1 MIGRL
6 LGLSSVIAAGVFAAA
21 IGTHRVA
28 AQQPLGDVRAV
39 VEFQRAAD
47 AYAFLHRQ
55 VERRLGQVH
64 RGTGRPADAIEAGEL
79 AAAMVAERSAAAEGA
94 LFTPPVAAAF
104 RQLAAKAARAPGCD
118 AGELRS
124 GAWVVRQVNSPATG
138 TTPVNP
144 CIANALPALPDELE
158 YRSAG
163 TVLVLVD
170 SHANLIVDILP
181 ALLAGSDCAALIH
194 ARLSARRPV
203 RG

>member
-1 MIGRL
+1 MPSCIARL
-6 LGLSSVIAAGVFAAA
+6 SGGSA
-21 IGTHRVA
+21 RC
-28 AQQPLGDVRAV
+28 
-39 VEFQRAAD
+39 
-47 AYAFLHRQ
+47 
-55 VERRLGQVH
+55 
-64 RGTGRPADAIEAGEL
+64 IEAPAGPQ
-79 AAAMVAERSAAAEGA
+79 MRSRPGSWPRRWWLSGPTAAEGA

-104 RQLAAKAARAPGCD
+104 RQFAAKAARAPGCD
-118 AGELRS
+118 PGELRS

-181 ALLAGSDCAALIH
+181 ALLAGSDLRH
-194 ARLSARRPV
+194 
-203 RG
+203 

>member
-1 MIGRL
+1 MRRHHLVQPFL
-6 LGLSSVIAAGVFAAA
+6 LAAGIVAAA
-21 IGTHRVA
+21 MATDRVA
-28 AQQPLGDVRAV
+28 AQARSADARSV

-55 VERRLGQVH
+55 VERRLGQLH
-64 RGTGRPADAIEAGEL
+64 QRTGRPVDAIEAGEL
-79 AAAMVAERSAAAEGA
+79 ATAMVAERPAAAEGA
-94 LFTPPVAAAF
+94 LFTPSVAAAF
-104 RQLAAKAARAPGCD
+104 RQLAVNAARTPGCNP
-118 AGELRS
+118 GELRS

-144 CIANALPALPDELE
+144 CIASALPALPDELE

-181 ALLAGSDCAALIH
+181 ALLAGQDL
-194 ARLSARRPV
+194 RQ
-203 RG
+203 

>member
-1 MIGRL
+1 MTSAAL
-6 LGLSSVIAAGVFAAA
+6 VQTSVIAVGIVLVVT
-21 IGTHRVA
+21 GTHRVA
-28 AQQPLGDVRAV
+28 AQDTFADVRAV

-64 RGTGRPADAIEAGEL
+64 RGAGRPADAIEAGEL
-79 AAAMVAERSAAAEGA
+79 ATAMVAERPAAPEGA
-94 LFTPPVAAAF
+94 LFTLPVATAF
-104 RQLAAKAARAPGCD
+104 RQFAVKAARAPGCD
-118 AGELRS
+118 PGELRS
-124 GAWVVRQVNSPATG
+124 GIWVAHQVNLPADG
-138 TTPVNP
+138 TAPLNP

-181 ALLAGSDCAALIH
+181 ALLAGRDLRH
-194 ARLSARRPV
+194 
-203 RG
+203 